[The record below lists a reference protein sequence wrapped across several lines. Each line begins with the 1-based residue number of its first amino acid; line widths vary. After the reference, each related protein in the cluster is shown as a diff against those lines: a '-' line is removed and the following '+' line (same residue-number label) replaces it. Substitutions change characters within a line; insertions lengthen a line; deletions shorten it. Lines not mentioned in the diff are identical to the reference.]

1 MKFQNKHSKF
11 HIYARLCVIL
21 YIYSI
26 NLRSFQRWR
35 EFEFACVE
43 DIRFLQAPAFPR
55 CSKFKSFYYIVTS
68 RLQQKVFFS
77 VFSLREAQGKR
88 RKMRVHSGM
97 S

>member
-55 CSKFKSFYYIVTS
+55 CSSTTLS
-68 RLQQKVFFS
+68 PLRLQQKVFFS